1 MIHNLFRLIMVLI
14 SWSTLLLYPKRELKR
29 YLPVTVF
36 VTGMVSIL
44 LILSSPYRL
53 WRVSGGLGSKIF
65 NDLSFTL
72 GPFFAANLWV
82 FRLAYGSIWQYLGIN
97 LVMDYL
103 LAYPVSKL
111 FKKMNIY
118 QLDRLK
124 PLYFFSIIYSF
135 AILAYGFQYY
145 VRGARR

>member
-14 SWSTLLLYPKRELKR
+14 SWSTLLLYPKRDFKR

-44 LILSSPYRL
+44 LILSNPYRL
-53 WRVSGGLGSKIF
+53 WRVSGGLGSKLF

-72 GPFFAANLWV
+72 GPFFTANLWV

-124 PLYFFSIIYSF
+124 PLYFFSIISSF

-145 VRGARR
+145 FRGDRR